1 MPVRSLSAVAL
12 AAVLPLGTAA
22 ASPAGETPGAAADT
36 DPAGAGT
43 TAAAPAAG
51 FRLGGVRVRAGK
63 RTRQVVTVN
72 HRGRAAAA
80 RVTFW
85 RKRGGDWRRIRT
97 TRRGRI
103 GYGGLVPGHKRKQG
117 TGTTPLGT
125 YDLERAFGNRR
136 APRKATLPFH
146 RVRKGD
152 FWVQDNRS
160 RYYNRL
166 RNKNAGGFRWWLPPE
181 RYNSSER
188 LRDYGAQ
195 YAWSVVIEYNRP
207 KPVRGRGSGIFLHV
221 NGDGATAGCV
231 SAPRRFIRSTL
242 TRLRGGLRPVIAI
255 GR

>member
-1 MPVRSLSAVAL
+1 MLVGMPARILAIAAL
-12 AAVLPLGTAA
+12 ATVLPIGASSTAYPTDA
-22 ASPAGETPGAAADT
+22 PPASGAAEASASQQRDL
-36 DPAGAGT
+36 
-43 TAAAPAAG
+43 
-51 FRLGGVRVRAGK
+51 RLGGVRVRAGK
-63 RTRQVVTVN
+63 GTRQVVTVN
-72 HRGRAAAA
+72 RRSGYAA

-85 RKRGGDWRRIRT
+85 RKRDGDWRRVRT
-97 TRRGRI
+97 ARDGRI
-103 GYGGLVPGHKRKQG
+103 GYGGLVPGAKREQG

-136 APRKATLPFH
+136 APTKATLPFH

-152 FWVQDNRS
+152 YWVQDNRS

-166 RNKNAGGFRWWLPPE
+166 RNKAAGGFRWWLPSDS
-181 RYNSSER
+181 YNGSER

-207 KPVRGRGSGIFLHV
+207 NPVRGRGSGIFLHV

-231 SAPRRFIRSTL
+231 SAPRRFVRATL
-242 TRLRGGLRPVIAI
+242 TRLRGGLHPVIAI